1 MMKFFAPTTLVAAI
15 ALALATPNVSDAC
28 SRGYGYGHRHGY
40 GCRGWHGYGCCCR
53 VCDPC
58 INYGYRY
65 CSSYA
70 PYYGYA
76 YPSTYVYPV
85 PTYVGTPPVAANT
98 ASIRVTVPA
107 AAKMWIDDKT
117 TTQTG
122 SERLFESPPLTPG
135 ADYSYD
141 IKAQWRDQDGK
152 EVTQTRRVNV
162 SANASIRVD
171 FSPVAAE

>member
-1 MMKFFAPTTLVAAI
+1 MMKFFAPATLVAAV
-15 ALALATPNVSDAC
+15 ALALATPSVSDAC
-28 SRGYGYGHRHGY
+28 GRGHGYGY
-40 GCRGWHGYGCCCR
+40 GCRGWHGYSCCYR

-65 CSSYA
+65 CCGYA
-70 PYYGYA
+70 AYYGYA

-85 PTYVGTPPVAANT
+85 QAQQVVAANT

-107 AAKMWIDDKT
+107 SAKVWIDDKT

-122 SERLFESPPLTPG
+122 SDRLFESPALTPG
-135 ADYSYD
+135 RDYSYD
-141 IKAQWRDQDGK
+141 ITAQWRDQDGK

-162 SANASIRVD
+162 SANASVRVD
-171 FSPVAAE
+171 FMSGAAE